1 MMKTKSIIIIL
12 TTLIIGFVIG
22 FLVNGQLT
30 KNRIQS
36 FVKQGTHDGFKMRF
50 FDIID
55 PDEAQRVAIEPILEE
70 YAEKTNEIVES
81 FREEMKSIHDEMIGK
96 LEPYLNEDQIERL
109 KDAQERFERNERLR
123 PGHGG
128 PGPGPGMGG
137 PPPDRPRRGRP

>member
-1 MMKTKSIIIIL
+1 MKTKSIIIIL
-12 TTLIIGFVIG
+12 STLFIGFVTG

-30 KNRIQS
+30 KSRIQS

-55 PDEAQRVAIEPILEE
+55 PDEAQRAAIEPILEE

-81 FREEMKSIHDEMIGK
+81 FREEMKSIHDEMILK
-96 LEPYLNEDQIERL
+96 LEPYLDKEQIERI

-123 PGHGG
+123 PG
-128 PGPGPGMGG
+128 PGPGPGHGRGG
-137 PPPDRPRRGRP
+137 PPSDRPHRGRS

>member
-1 MMKTKSIIIIL
+1 MKTKSIIIIL
-12 TTLIIGFVIG
+12 STLFIGFVTG

-30 KNRIQS
+30 KSRIQS

-55 PDEAQRVAIEPILEE
+55 PDETQRVAIEPILEE

-81 FREEMKSIHDEMIGK
+81 FREEMKSIHDEMILK
-96 LEPYLNEDQIERL
+96 LEPYLNKEQIERL

-123 PGHGG
+123 PG
-128 PGPGPGMGG
+128 PGPGHGRGG
-137 PPPDRPRRGRP
+137 PPSDRPHRGRP